1 VVALSAAASCSS
13 IQGSE
18 ASQSCDG
25 LPRSK
30 CVAMVEQAEADAPA
44 GSGGVAGMWI
54 RCTTVCTEEAGE
66 ADYEIAYVNGLRN
79 SGHEGW
85 RTAGPAPGAGRPPRG
100 AVDPIPLPV
109 RPVCLGVPPGWCEE
123 QAVAGLDAVVDDPA
137 ADAAP
142 ISIVVRCTGGACT
155 ETQGDGVTIV
165 SRAGRAD
172 VEVGWSYNGA
182 LPSDGVTP

>member
-1 VVALSAAASCSS
+1 
-13 IQGSE
+13 
-18 ASQSCDG
+18 
-25 LPRSK
+25 
-30 CVAMVEQAEADAPA
+30 
-44 GSGGVAGMWI
+44 
-54 RCTTVCTEEAGE
+54 
-66 ADYEIAYVNGLRN
+66 
-79 SGHEGW
+79 
-85 RTAGPAPGAGRPPRG
+85 
-100 AVDPIPLPV
+100 
-109 RPVCLGVPPGWCEE
+109 
-123 QAVAGLDAVVDDPA
+123 VAGLDAVVDDPA